1 MELTAENY
9 YSPEANAEYMSVSQ
23 FKSFAGT
30 DGKLAC
36 EAEAMAELRGE
47 WEMKKTICTEAV
59 EIHKRKASDRL
70 RKGYQGL
77 YIGFKRYI
85 SQQRTNAGK
94 IISESITSRKGVIV
108 LQ

>member
-36 EAEAMAELRGE
+36 EAEAMQFKGASMRKESRGWFLREDYPQMDNENWLKWIVCENKDGKME
-47 WEMKKTICTEAV
+47 FSTEDV
-59 EIHKRKASDRL
+59 PIDT
-70 RKGYQGL
+70 YQVQPPR
-77 YIGFKRYI
+77 F
-85 SQQRTNAGK
+85 
-94 IISESITSRKGVIV
+94 
-108 LQ
+108 